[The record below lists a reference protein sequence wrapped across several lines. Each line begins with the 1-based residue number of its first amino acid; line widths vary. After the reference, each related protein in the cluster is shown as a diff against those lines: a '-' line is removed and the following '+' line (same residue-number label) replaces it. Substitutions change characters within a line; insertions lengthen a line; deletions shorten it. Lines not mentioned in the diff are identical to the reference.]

1 MTWEGQQSILLGT
14 CSVSVIVFE
23 YPVFP
28 FFPLN
33 MARPKEREPFYQ
45 DHCKVFF
52 VKDISLKTT
61 SCHWDMCRCQAP
73 LCRHY
78 FHDQLQG
85 LMHLDVQ
92 QSEVGPSTLLSVG
105 PSGHTIVLALD
116 QKGPWSSSKPMP
128 CPVLDLFYNDYNGCL
143 ASSWTTTSLL
153 ELRPVLS
160 ATCWHLHMIVP
171 QSAHIQH
178 GWSKSC
184 VTFLKYFSFLLKL
197 HCHLFSPTS

>member
-45 DHCKVFF
+45 DHCKVFL

-128 CPVLDLFYNDYNGCL
+128 CPVLDRSCIVLLCL
-143 ASSWTTTSLL
+143 GNTRILIQSHVFFKCHIVSFMH
-153 ELRPVLS
+153 EMIDKILS
-160 ATCWHLHMIVP
+160 AM
-171 QSAHIQH
+171 
-178 GWSKSC
+178 
-184 VTFLKYFSFLLKL
+184 FLRRKM
-197 HCHLFSPTS
+197 T